1 MSVELRAEQGP
12 CELIMDCSRERQ
24 WEPEFEP
31 HRTRESNKESQLD
44 PERARGSQGE
54 QENEPV
60 SQREPYR
67 ATHHTASQRE
77 SQSEP
82 ERFGTNFSF

>member
-1 MSVELRAEQGP
+1 MP
-12 CELIMDCSRERQ
+12 IMDCSRERQ

-31 HRTRESNKESQLD
+31 HRTRESNRESQLD
-44 PERARGSQGE
+44 PERARGGQGE

-60 SQREPYR
+60 SQREPERAIYYR
-67 ATHHTASQRE
+67 ATHHTASHR
-77 SQSEP
+77 EP